1 MAAKSAVFLVAF
13 LLVRLGYFW
22 FIFGLSKSYFK
33 LAFLVEIDL
42 VISDRLRSLKSYV
55 SPMTTV
61 PFSITFSGKT
71 LRDCHENV
79 LE

>member
-42 VISDRLRSLKSYV
+42 VISDRLRSLKS
-55 SPMTTV
+55 PMTTV

-71 LRDCHENV
+71 LRDRHENV